1 MYCILLFLITS
12 IHSKSSEDLTPI
24 SNISPASGYSSLTQ
38 SLGEKKCFNPVLFAP
53 ISGFTTSIVY
63 DYYLSFNDLIDR
75 LKIKINFDF
84 FLSQSKLYQYL
95 RYNQDDLFSLSF
107 NYLKKGSSYIA
118 MRYDPKEYSRMDE
131 SYFKRCGDTFVF
143 SYEVGIELIYSIKI
157 NFNSPKDKHTF
168 VKIIEKTP
176 IVAQSFYS
184 IANEIESIMKEN
196 DIHFTIEISGI
207 QIGGKSKLINDNSST
222 EIPFKNIKCKEEN
235 LEPCNKEIYNMSNYM
250 INEIKNQIPFNPSNE
265 DIYSMAPLS
274 DFALGIKIYSFK
286 NEEKINSLK
295 NEMLILYIKL
305 YTYERY
311 LSKLKT
317 TYIRNLD
324 DFSFLSDKINSI
336 LKGLLRDYD
345 TLSSNSLEISNTIER
360 GNDLLLSIEKF
371 LQYFKEETWII
382 MFFADDTCLPPK
394 RDGTSFKWDNNS
406 TPTIRIFKYQN
417 LFVNSINY
425 KMNTDSSFDCGMLAY
440 YSGKPE
446 DIEFFCKY
454 TYFNFYF
461 SFKKSYTKFICN
473 ETSFE
478 IHKEYNNKFI
488 ISHKENKF
496 SFY

>member
-1 MYCILLFLITS
+1 MYCILLFLIAS

-38 SLGEKKCFNPVLFAP
+38 SLGEKKCFNPVQFAP

-286 NEEKINSLK
+286 KEEKINSLK
-295 NEMLILYIKL
+295 NEMLILYIKI
-305 YTYERY
+305 YT
-311 LSKLKT
+311 
-317 TYIRNLD
+317 
-324 DFSFLSDKINSI
+324 
-336 LKGLLRDYD
+336 
-345 TLSSNSLEISNTIER
+345 
-360 GNDLLLSIEKF
+360 
-371 LQYFKEETWII
+371 
-382 MFFADDTCLPPK
+382 
-394 RDGTSFKWDNNS
+394 
-406 TPTIRIFKYQN
+406 
-417 LFVNSINY
+417 
-425 KMNTDSSFDCGMLAY
+425 
-440 YSGKPE
+440 
-446 DIEFFCKY
+446 
-454 TYFNFYF
+454 
-461 SFKKSYTKFICN
+461 
-473 ETSFE
+473 
-478 IHKEYNNKFI
+478 
-488 ISHKENKF
+488 
-496 SFY
+496 